1 MKFMYDAIIVGM
13 GCAGMSAGI
22 YAKRA
27 GLKTLML
34 DEIMPGENLSKI
46 SVIEN
51 YLGFKSITGSELAY
65 QMFEHIKNE
74 NVEYKID
81 KVINIKINEDGTKTV
96 YTKNNEYLTRGVI
109 IAGGRKFK
117 KSGLKGEDK
126 FIGKGISYCAVCDA
140 PLYKGKRIVV
150 LGGGTSAFEEAAYL
164 SRFASSTTIVVRHT
178 ISAEVSAREA
188 VNKENIKIISGR
200 EVVEFLGTDHITGV
214 RLDDGSIIDC
224 DGVFIYFGTTADTN
238 FIGSLDITD
247 EKGYILVDSCMKTK
261 YDGIYAC
268 GDVIKK
274 ELYQI
279 ATAVS
284 DGAIAATCLK
294 RELAKE
300 KE

>member
-1 MKFMYDAIIVGM
+1 MYDCIIVGM

-34 DEIMPGENLSKI
+34 DEAMPGENLAKI

-65 QMFEHIKNE
+65 QMFEHIKAE
-74 NVEYKID
+74 NVEYKIT
-81 KVINIKINEDGTKTV
+81 KVINIRINDDNTKTV
-96 YTKNNEYLTRGVI
+96 YTSNGEYKTKGVI
-109 IAGGRKFK
+109 IAGGRKYK
-117 KSGLKGEDK
+117 KSGLLNEDK

-140 PLYKGKRIVV
+140 PLYKGKKIVV
-150 LGGGTSAFEEAAYL
+150 LGGGNSAFEEGAYL
-164 SRFASSTTIVVRHT
+164 SRFADTVTIIVRNKIT
-178 ISAEVSAREA
+178 ADVAARES
-188 VNKENIKIISGR
+188 VNQDNIKIIAGR
-200 EVVEFLGTDHITGV
+200 SVVEFLGDGYITGV
-214 RLDDGSIIDC
+214 KLDDGTIINC
-224 DGVFIYFGTTADTN
+224 DGVFIYFGTVADTS
-238 FIGSLDITD
+238 FIKELDITD
-247 EKGYILVDSCMKTK
+247 ENGYILVDSCMKTK

-294 RELAKE
+294 RELDK
-300 KE
+300 